1 MIRIQHLFI
10 TCVVLLVC
18 FASAVAQET
27 PNFILIMTDDQGYG
41 DLGSYGSPHIRT
53 PRIDRMAAEG
63 IRFTDFYAQPFCG
76 PSRAALMTGSYPPR
90 NSLMFNHVPRAK
102 TGIHADEVTIGELLQ
117 QAGYA
122 TAMFGKWHLGDAQE
136 FLPVNNGFDQ
146 YLGLLYS
153 NDMWPYHPKVKRTP
167 HDGPV
172 KREIRRRAEYTGYQG
187 QGQIYPLDW
196 FPDLPLV
203 RNLDVIELNPDQ
215 TQLTRRYT
223 EGALEFIESNRDRPF
238 FLYLAHSMPHVPLFR
253 SKEFVGVSQ
262 RGLYGDVIE
271 ELDASTG
278 RILDKL
284 QELGLDDNTL
294 VVFTSD
300 NGPWLHYGIDA
311 GSAGPLRD
319 GKGTVWEGGL
329 RVPAIMRWPGKI
341 PAGQVTSEIA
351 SNIDILPTFAALAG
365 AELPSE
371 HVIDGKDLWP
381 LISVRDGKSPRKT
394 FLYYEGQ
401 IFYRA
406 EDGAPV
412 NEPILRGIREGN
424 WKLFL
429 ESPEEDVDGPA
440 LYDLYADVGEV
451 HNVADKHSDVV
462 ERLANLAHSSD
473 RAIMSQVRPLG
484 RVSE

>member
-1 MIRIQHLFI
+1 MIRIQDLFI

-27 PNFILIMTDDQGYG
+27 PNFVLIMTDDQGYG
-41 DLGSYGSPHIRT
+41 DLGSYGSSHIRT
-53 PRIDRMAAEG
+53 PRIARMATEG

-76 PSRAALMTGSYPPR
+76 PSRAALMTGSYAPR
-90 NSLMFNHVPRAK
+90 NLLMFNHVPRVK
-102 TGIHADEVTIGELLQ
+102 TGIHADEVALGEVLQ
-117 QAGYA
+117 QADYA

-136 FLPVNNGFDQ
+136 FRPVNNGFDQ

-153 NDMWPYHPKVKRTP
+153 NDMCPNHPKVKRTP
-167 HDGPV
+167 NDGPV
-172 KREIRRRAEYTGYQG
+172 KREIRRRAEYTGCQG
-187 QGQIYPLDW
+187 EGQIYPLDW

-203 RNLDVIELNPDQ
+203 RNLDAIELNPDQ

-223 EGALEFIESNRDRPF
+223 EGALEFIEANRDRPF

-253 SKEFVGVSQ
+253 NKKFEGVSQ

-271 ELDASTG
+271 ELDVSTD
-278 RILDKL
+278 RVLDKRE
-284 QELGLDDNTL
+284 ELGLDDNTL

-300 NGPWLHYGIDA
+300 NGPWLHYGIDS

-319 GKGTVWEGGL
+319 GKGTVWERGL

-341 PAGQVTSEIA
+341 PEGQVTSEIG
-351 SNIDILPTFAALAG
+351 SNIDILPTFAGLAG
-365 AELPSE
+365 AELPSK

-381 LISVRDGKSPRKT
+381 LISVRGGKSPRET

-412 NEPILRGIREGN
+412 NEPILRGICEGR
-424 WKLFL
+424 WKVFL
-429 ESPEEDVDGPA
+429 ESPEVDVDGPA

-451 HNVADKHSDVV
+451 NNVADRHADVV
-462 ERLANLAHSSD
+462 KRLSKLAREND
-473 RAIMSQVRPLG
+473 RELMSQIRPLG
-484 RVSE
+484 RVAE